1 MYRVNNLIKKN
12 PQVNEQPFTM
22 GFLLIKILSTFLST
36 NNFSFFASLVTS
48 KARKIIDT
56 YIGNN
61 FRWMFIQQEIIKNK
75 LLG

>member
-61 FRWMFIQQEIIKNK
+61 FLAEIIKNK
-75 LLG
+75 LLCY